1 MGANVQS
8 LFIGFVGGVAA
19 WFFTEFVTQPLRRF
33 VDLRRE
39 VTRCLVVYGNVSAR
53 LGRAKSGELTR
64 LDLEP
69 EEDARLVEAQNAFRD
84 LAGKM
89 RGFAHVDHIA
99 SWLVSW
105 RGYKADGIASA
116 LIAYSNEIT
125 TFGEGR
131 AQSHDRVQK
140 LLRIRSESGA

>member
-1 MGANVQS
+1 MLQS
-8 LFIGFVGGVAA
+8 LFIGFIGGVAA

-53 LGRAKSGELTR
+53 LARDRDGKLTT
-64 LDLEP
+64 LDISP

-89 RGFAHVDHIA
+89 RGFAHVDYIA
-99 SWLVSW
+99 SRLVNW
-105 RGYKADGIASA
+105 RGYKADAIASA
-116 LIAYSNEIT
+116 LIAYSNAIVA
-125 TFGEGR
+125 FGQPR
-131 AQSHDRVQK
+131 ATSHDKVQE
-140 LLRIRSESGA
+140 LLRIRSESGPA

>member
-1 MGANVQS
+1 MQS
-8 LFIGFVGGVAA
+8 LFIGFIGGVAA

-39 VTRCLVVYGNVSAR
+39 VTRCLVVYGNVGAR
-53 LGRAKSGELTR
+53 LKRAKSGELTR
-64 LDLEP
+64 VELSS
-69 EEDARLVEAQNAFRD
+69 EEDERLVEAQNAFRD
-84 LAGKM
+84 LAGSM

-99 SWLVSW
+99 RWLVSL
-105 RGYKADGIASA
+105 RGYKADVIASA
-116 LIAYSNEIT
+116 LIAYSNEIMI
-125 TFGEGR
+125 FGEGR